1 MPYTYAFFDLD
12 GTVIN
17 SAPGILHS
25 VQYALK
31 KLGID
36 PPPMDE
42 LMGFIGPPLSYS
54 FSRFFG
60 MNAEDASRAVDA
72 YRENYRAGGM
82 LECELYPGIG
92 ELIRTLASRGVC
104 VVLATCK
111 PHTFANAIL
120 EHFELLPY
128 FTLVSGPELDG
139 TRGEK
144 FEVIEHAIEQLQI
157 SDRSRIL
164 MIGDRDNDVQGAAR
178 CGIDSAGVL
187 WGFGDTEELK
197 DATHLV
203 SNAEALLSLF
213 CDAKK
218 Q

>member
-54 FSRFFG
+54 FSHFFG
-60 MNAEDASRAVDA
+60 MNTEDTTRAVDA

-82 LECELYPGIG
+82 LECELYPGIK
-92 ELIRTLASRGVC
+92 ELIRTLAEHGVC

-111 PHTFANAIL
+111 PHIFANAIL
-120 EHFELLPY
+120 EHFGLLPY
-128 FTLVSGPELDG
+128 FSLVSGPELDG

-144 FEVIEHAIEQLQI
+144 FEVIEHAVELLQI
-157 SDRSRIL
+157 TDRRQIL
-164 MIGDRDNDVQGAAR
+164 MIGDRDNDVQGATR
-178 CGIDSAGVL
+178 CGIDSAGVH
-187 WGFGDTEELK
+187 WGFGNTEELK
-197 DATHLV
+197 NATHRIFC
-203 SNAEALLSLF
+203 AEELLSFF
-213 CDAKK
+213 CDAKG